1 MEPCDLLLYE
11 AIDMT
16 ILSFSQWVLESE
28 RSLNFAGWSVYDMQE
43 LYFEIMDRAFGGR
56 YV

>member
-1 MEPCDLLLYE
+1 M
-11 AIDMT
+11 A

-28 RSLNFAGWSVYDMQE
+28 RSLNFAGWSVLDMQE
-43 LYFEIMDRAFGGR
+43 LYFEIMDRTFGGR